1 MFRHSCSP
9 APLAPPWLRYPLFLA
24 GKPFVGTFHFKDT
37 HTLVEHTLQEVP
49 ADSLHLPPHPL

>member
-1 MFRHSCSP
+1 MF
-9 APLAPPWLRYPLFLA
+9 LE

-49 ADSLHLPPHPL
+49 LHSLHLPSEPL